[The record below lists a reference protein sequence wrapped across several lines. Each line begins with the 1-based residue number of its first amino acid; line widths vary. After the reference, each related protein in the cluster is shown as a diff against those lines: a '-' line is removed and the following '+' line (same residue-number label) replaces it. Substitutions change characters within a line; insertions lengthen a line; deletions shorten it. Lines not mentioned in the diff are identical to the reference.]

1 MDVLNNPVTLA
12 VLALL
17 ALPGVTSGLTALLR
31 RIGASGVDPRVVV
44 YVASLVLTGVVL
56 LTAGSGL
63 PMASG
68 EPSAVVAAWLTW
80 LTVNAELARRLYEA
94 LLVKVW
100 PAPSA

>member
-1 MDVLNNPVTLA
+1 MDILSNPVVVA

-17 ALPGVTSGLTALLR
+17 ALPGITSGLAALLQR
-31 RIGASGVDPRVVV
+31 VGASGVDPRVVV
-44 YVASLVLTGVVL
+44 YVASLVLTGAAL
-56 LTAGSGL
+56 LASGGSL
-63 PMASG
+63 PGATG

-94 LLVKVW
+94 LLVRVW